1 MSFITFEGIDGS
13 GKTTQIDLL
22 KKLFSNRKDVIF
34 TANPGET
41 QLGKELRKILLH
53 RVDLK
58 LSEINEMFLFFTGI
72 QDNYEKVILPAVSQN
87 VNVFC
92 DRYYDS
98 TIAYQGFGRR
108 LDINK
113 ILKLVEVTALP
124 EPNLTILFRIDFNV
138 FQERAE
144 MKGTK
149 DKMESSK
156 NEFYKSVISG
166 YDELAK
172 IYKNRYVVLDGT
184 RPIELSHNH
193 VKEVIK
199 EKLNIAKEAC
209 L

>member
-1 MSFITFEGIDGS
+1 MYFITFEGIDGS

-22 KKLFSNRKDVIF
+22 KKHFSGRKDVIF

-53 RVDLK
+53 RNDLK

-72 QDNYEKVILPAVSQN
+72 QDNYEKVILPAISQEKN
-87 VNVFC
+87 VLC

-124 EPNLTILFRIDFNV
+124 EPNLTILFRIDFDV
-138 FQERAE
+138 FLERAE
-144 MKGTK
+144 KKASK
-149 DKMESSK
+149 DKIESSK
-156 NEFYKSVISG
+156 SQFYKSVISG

-172 IYKNRYVVLDGT
+172 IHKNRYVVLDGL
-184 RPIELSHNH
+184 RPIELLHKQ
-193 VKEVIK
+193 VIEVLK
-199 EKLNIAKEAC
+199 DRLNIC
-209 L
+209 

>member
-22 KKLFSNRKDVIF
+22 KKFFSKREDVIF

-41 QLGKELRKILLH
+41 LLGKELRKILLH
-53 RVDLK
+53 RADLK
-58 LSEINEMFLFFTGI
+58 LSEMNEMFLFFTGI
-72 QDNYEKVILPAVSQN
+72 QDNYEKVILPALIKKTI
-87 VNVFC
+87 VFC

-124 EPNLTILFRIDFNV
+124 EPNITIFFRIDFNI
-138 FQERAE
+138 FNERSE
-144 MKGTK
+144 KKGSK
-149 DKMESSK
+149 DKIENSK
-156 NEFYKSVISG
+156 NEFYKGVING

-172 IYKNRYVVLDGT
+172 IHKNRYVVLDGSQSVEILH
-184 RPIELSHNH
+184 RQ
-193 VKEVIK
+193 VKEVLK
-199 EKLNIAKEAC
+199 EKLNIC
-209 L
+209 